1 MLLFSCI
8 FALIES
14 INCPTEFSTL
24 ILFFN
29 TSFFILF
36 IILSSSLCNAFVT
49 VLIAVS
55 ALLAFVNQ
63 AMVVIS
69 GIKEAK
75 QEAQTEKNKKKTK
88 GKENI

>member
-1 MLLFSCI
+1 MLLFSCT

-14 INCPTEFSTL
+14 ITCPTEFSTL

-55 ALLAFVNQ
+55 ALLAFVNNFVPEFVSITLILPSSETYQQHLQ
-63 AMVVIS
+63 AES
-69 GIKEAK
+69 DR
-75 QEAQTEKNKKKTK
+75 
-88 GKENI
+88 